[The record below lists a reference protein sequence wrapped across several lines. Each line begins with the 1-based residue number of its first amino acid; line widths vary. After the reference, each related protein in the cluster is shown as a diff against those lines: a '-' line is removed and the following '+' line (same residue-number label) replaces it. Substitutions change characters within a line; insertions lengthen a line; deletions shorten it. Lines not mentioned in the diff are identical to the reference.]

1 LWLDVNGVCADNVR
15 HAAPC
20 AQLFFWWF
28 FDALKCE
35 LICCGAHLG
44 GHECLSYV
52 FYVIA
57 VFCDM
62 R

>member
-1 LWLDVNGVCADNVR
+1 MAAMLRRVR
-15 HAAPC
+15 SS
-20 AQLFFWWF
+20 FFVWF

-35 LICCGAHLG
+35 LSCCGAHLG